1 MIFLSVLENIIAK
14 KQLNFKMEQILIR
27 FPVVGQYIFKQLDNK
42 TLANCKMVS
51 RTWNDFNNQNKLIWM
66 RKVQKYHRNHIG
78 FEEDWKSVMVKIP
91 FEILVGKS
99 IF

>member
-1 MIFLSVLENIIAK
+1 MDEDENHGAMK
-14 KQLNFKMEQILIR
+14 KSRSSNEMNNCLLR
-27 FPVVGQYIFKQLDNK
+27 FPKVGQDIFKQLDNK

-51 RTWNDFNNQNKLIWM
+51 RTWNDFNNQNKLIWI
-66 RKVQKYHRNHIG
+66 RKIQKHHRNHID
-78 FEEDWKSVMVKIP
+78 FKEDWKSVMVKIP